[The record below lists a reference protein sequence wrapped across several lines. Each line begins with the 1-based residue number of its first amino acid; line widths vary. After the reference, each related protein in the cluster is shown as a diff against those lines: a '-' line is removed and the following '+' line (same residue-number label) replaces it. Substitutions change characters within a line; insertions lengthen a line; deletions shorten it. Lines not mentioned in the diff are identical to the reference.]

1 MLIEVLIALALFAL
15 SAVYLVEGAFV
26 ASRTIRFMKDARE
39 LEQDLLWVRSQVFQ
53 EEDYEKLSE
62 GGDLPT
68 ISMGD
73 VQWETEVEM
82 TSVTDLYKVSLT
94 LAYDGNE
101 ELNVEA
107 GERIYHMLMLRPP
120 GRDILTLVQTA
131 RDFGRRG
138 RSLLPNLKQSAR
150 ETDEQ
155 FKRGFT
161 MVEVLLAL
169 SIGSL
174 VLISATSLLM
184 TISQAWANRPA
195 TRDAFDAHGMV
206 SLNF

>member
-101 ELNVEA
+101 ELGVEA
-107 GERIYHMLMLRPP
+107 GERIYHMLMLRPTWARYSDFSSDRQRLWEERKELITELEAERK
-120 GRDILTLVQTA
+120 RD
-131 RDFGRRG
+131 
-138 RSLLPNLKQSAR
+138 
-150 ETDEQ
+150 
-155 FKRGFT
+155 
-161 MVEVLLAL
+161 
-169 SIGSL
+169 
-174 VLISATSLLM
+174 
-184 TISQAWANRPA
+184 
-195 TRDAFDAHGMV
+195 
-206 SLNF
+206 